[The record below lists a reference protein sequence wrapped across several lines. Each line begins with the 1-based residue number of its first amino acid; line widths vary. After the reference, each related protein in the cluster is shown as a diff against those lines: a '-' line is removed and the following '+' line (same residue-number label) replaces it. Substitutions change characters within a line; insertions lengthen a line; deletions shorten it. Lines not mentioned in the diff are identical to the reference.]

1 MEEKKIVT
9 ISENN
14 IFYKHRR
21 EIAEIC
27 KNKGVDL
34 GVAAAMLRHE
44 KGWGKETN
52 ADKSEFDSWLTY
64 ITKESNEQDNKVK
77 RYFEG

>member
-1 MEEKKIVT
+1 MEEKKIVA

-14 IFYKHRR
+14 IFHKHRR
-21 EIAEIC
+21 EIAEIS

-34 GVAAAMLRHE
+34 GAAAAMLRHE
-44 KGWGKETN
+44 NGWGKETD
-52 ADKSEFDSWLTY
+52 ADKAEFDTYLTY
-64 ITKESNEQDNKVK
+64 ITMTSNEQDNKVK

>member
-14 IFYKHRR
+14 IFHKHRQ
-21 EIAEIC
+21 EIAEIS

-34 GVAAAMLRHE
+34 GVAAGVLRHE
-44 KGWGKETN
+44 KGWGEETD
-52 ADKSEFDSWLTY
+52 ADKAEFDAYLAH
-64 ITKESNEQDNKVK
+64 ITMTSHEQDNKVK